1 MPKPAVN
8 PNTIHSG
15 SADTTRYPGFHSPEG
30 DGGMAAPAT
39 PELPTVSLEAANPV
53 VQPSPVKKKTTSL
66 SGIVR
71 TPNGI
76 IRGVSPVQT
85 DSSLSEL
92 RQPAVNRTS
101 LFRYSAAFPTY

>member
-15 SADTTRYPGFHSPEG
+15 SADTTRYPGFKSGEAE
-30 DGGMAAPAT
+30 AAPSET
-39 PELPTVSLEAANPV
+39 PLPTVPVEAANPV

-76 IRGVSPVQT
+76 VRGVSDP
-85 DSSLSEL
+85 SLSEL

-101 LFRYSAAFPTY
+101 LFRYSAALPFV